1 MTSPSV
7 LQAAILAV
15 VQGITEFLPISSSA
29 HLILASWALGWQDQG
44 LAFDIATHVGSWIAL
59 VWCTRGQ
66 LADELAAWRRGE
78 SQLLVPVTIGSIPVV
93 VVGVMVADWVATG
106 ARSPVLIATTTIAF
120 GLLLAVADRSARR
133 HDPTR
138 ERVVGLRDAAI
149 IGLAQAIAL
158 VPGVS
163 RSGITITA
171 ALLLGFSR
179 VDAAKFSFLLAIP
192 LGAAV
197 GIKDG
202 IDLVRSPVP
211 VDWGIL
217 LEATA
222 IAALS
227 AWVVIR
233 LFLAWIETRTMT
245 VFVLYRLGLGALIFA
260 IWFARS

>member
-1 MTSPSV
+1 
-7 LQAAILAV
+7 
-15 VQGITEFLPISSSA
+15 
-29 HLILASWALGWQDQG
+29 
-44 LAFDIATHVGSWIAL
+44 
-59 VWCTRGQ
+59 
-66 LADELAAWRRGE
+66 
-78 SQLLVPVTIGSIPVV
+78 LLVPVTIGSIPVV